1 MAGRVRR
8 DMAELR
14 AAAGPLRWREIESH
28 DDGEW
33 VVARGRV
40 GTVTLRCVRDQD
52 VWAEFD
58 WRSGGADSGSR
69 ASRSPD
75 VPTSTDAARAGAD
88 RKLLARVSLLRAR
101 RSGAARGGLVVARQ
115 RHCRESPIHLPSG
128 HRRSSLP
135 AMTGTKAGKQ
145 ADEIARRHREKIAR
159 LERSAVAWE
168 AGAAGERATGDVF
181 GRSPGSRLVRAARP
195 AWPGRQKANIDHL
208 VVGRGGIFV
217 IDTKNWSGAV
227 EVRDGVLRQNGRSR
241 KSAVD
246 GVRRAAADVQW
257 LVPEVPMQPV
267 LSLHGDLSLKERAGE
282 VILCSTSTLREMLE
296 SRPAVLE
303 SAEVQRIGSVLA
315 AAPAPGA
322 PRRQRCPCALG
333 ATARHERRRGR
344 GHRSE
349 GWQCSC

>member
-1 MAGRVRR
+1 MTGMMAG
-8 DMAELR
+8 
-14 AAAGPLRWREIESH
+14 
-28 DDGEW
+28 
-33 VVARGRV
+33 
-40 GTVTLRCVRDQD
+40 
-52 VWAEFD
+52 
-58 WRSGGADSGSR
+58 
-69 ASRSPD
+69 
-75 VPTSTDAARAGAD
+75 
-88 RKLLARVSLLRAR
+88 
-101 RSGAARGGLVVARQ
+101 
-115 RHCRESPIHLPSG
+115 
-128 HRRSSLP
+128 SS
-135 AMTGTKAGKQ
+135 

-168 AGAAGERATGDVF
+168 AGAAGERATGDV
-181 GRSPGSRLVRAARP
+181 LAELQAAGWFVLHDL

-241 KSAVD
+241 ESAVD

-315 AAPAPGA
+315 AALTRRPTPATMPMRARRDRPARASARSGPSLGRLAVFLLMVALLAAALATGA
-322 PRRQRCPCALG
+322 FTSAAHWVGDRVTEIVFDDPTGPPTDKPKDGRHNK
-333 ATARHERRRGR
+333 TARPGR
-344 GHRSE
+344 SA
-349 GWQCSC
+349 